1 MRKPSW
7 HCKQQ
12 WFRCKDWT
20 NSDWIRTGGC
30 ETPVL
35 ILLFDRKCL
44 TEDNKGTGQD
54 GTMKFRREFTVMSG
68 KKANETQFATYIHT
82 VEERRGKKK
91 KSWDWLI
98 FLDWGPH

>member
-1 MRKPSW
+1 MDLMCKPSW

-12 WFRCKDWT
+12 WFRCEDWT
-20 NSDWIRTGGC
+20 NSDWIIRTGCC

-44 TEDNKGTGQD
+44 TDDNKGTGQD
-54 GTMKFRREFTVMSG
+54 ETMKFRREFTVMSG

-82 VEERRGKKK
+82 VEEREGIERKKK
-91 KSWDWLI
+91 AGTD
-98 FLDWGPH
+98 